1 MFSIGDFAQ
10 YGRVSARMLRHY
22 DAIGLLRPARTDPV
36 SGYRYYEAA
45 QLARL
50 NRIIALK
57 DLGFSLQQVGAIL
70 AEEVSVPELRGM
82 LRLRRAELEASLTAA
97 GARLAQV
104 EARLRTI
111 ESEGRMSADDVV
123 VKRTGA
129 VLLAE
134 LSGIAASYG
143 PEDIGPVIQPLYGE
157 LCRRLETA
165 GVTPAG
171 PGLAYYEDYE
181 DADAPETL
189 EPETSDAKT
198 AEEHKPTREAIVV
211 HAGIVITE
219 EALAK
224 AGVTTDG
231 TPGRP
236 GTTSVTPTPT
246 GLGFDV
252 VALPALD
259 CVATVVHRGPMSR
272 ILPTVQNLAHWI
284 DANGYRSAGYA
295 RELYLECPPDQEK
308 WVTEIQEPVV
318 RA

>member
-1 MFSIGDFAQ
+1 MFTIGDFAR

-22 DAIGLLRPARTDPV
+22 DALGLLRPARTDPD

-82 LRLRRAELEASLTAA
+82 LRLRRAELEAALTAA

-123 VKRTGA
+123 VKRTGT

-134 LSGIAASYG
+134 LTGIAASYG
-143 PEDIGPVIQPLYGE
+143 PEDIGPVIQPLYTE

-165 GVTPAG
+165 GVTSAG
-171 PGLAYYEDYE
+171 PGLAYYEDAPPTAAGSE
-181 DADAPETL
+181 PPTEADERSAGPDSATTAAPGN
-189 EPETSDAKT
+189 
-198 AEEHKPTREAIVV
+198 EAIVV
-211 HAGIVITE
+211 HAGMVITQ
-219 EALAK
+219 EALDK
-224 AGVTTDG
+224 AG
-231 TPGRP
+231 
-236 GTTSVTPTPT
+236 
-246 GLGFDV
+246 
-252 VALPALD
+252 LPADGSAVTAGADGPGFAIVTLPGLD
-259 CVATVVHRGPMSR
+259 CAATVVHRGPMSR
-272 ILPTVQNLAHWI
+272 ILPTAQNLAHWI

-308 WVTEIQEPVV
+308 WVTELQEPVV
-318 RA
+318 RG

>member
-36 SGYRYYEAA
+36 SGYRFYEAA

-82 LRLRRAELEASLTAA
+82 LRLRQAELEAALTAE
-97 GARLAQV
+97 GARLARV

-123 VKRTGA
+123 VKRTGT

-143 PEDIGPVIQPLYGE
+143 PEDIGPVITPLYAE
-157 LCRRLETA
+157 LCRLLEAA
-165 GVTPAG
+165 GVAPAG
-171 PGLAYYEDYE
+171 PGLAYYEDVPE
-181 DADAPETL
+181 PGEGSERSAGGSEGKDAV
-189 EPETSDAKT
+189 
-198 AEEHKPTREAIVV
+198 VV
-211 HAGIVITE
+211 HAGMVITE
-219 EALAK
+219 EALTK
-224 AGVTTDG
+224 AGATTGG
-231 TPGRP
+231 TSGGTSGRP
-236 GTTSVTPTPT
+236 GAPTAT

-252 VALPALD
+252 VTLPGLD
-259 CVATVVHRGPMSR
+259 SAATVVHRGPMSR
-272 ILPTVQNLAHWI
+272 ILPTAQNLAHWI

-295 RELYLECPPDQEK
+295 RELYLECPPDLEK

>member
-1 MFSIGDFAQ
+1 M
-10 YGRVSARMLRHY
+10 
-22 DAIGLLRPARTDPV
+22 
-36 SGYRYYEAA
+36 
-45 QLARL
+45 
-50 NRIIALK
+50 
-57 DLGFSLQQVGAIL
+57 
-70 AEEVSVPELRGM
+70 
-82 LRLRRAELEASLTAA
+82 
-97 GARLAQV
+97 
-104 EARLRTI
+104 
-111 ESEGRMSADDVV
+111 
-123 VKRTGA
+123 
-129 VLLAE
+129 
-134 LSGIAASYG
+134 
-143 PEDIGPVIQPLYGE
+143 
-157 LCRRLETA
+157 
-165 GVTPAG
+165 TPAG
-171 PGLAYYEDYE
+171 PGLAYYED
-181 DADAPETL
+181 ADAPET
-189 EPETSDAKT
+189 PEARTVAARKLAAKTAAAKT
-198 AEEHKPTREAIVV
+198 AEEHEPTPEAIVV

-236 GTTSVTPTPT
+236 GTTSVTLTPTPT

-272 ILPTVQNLAHWI
+272 VLPTVQNLAHWI